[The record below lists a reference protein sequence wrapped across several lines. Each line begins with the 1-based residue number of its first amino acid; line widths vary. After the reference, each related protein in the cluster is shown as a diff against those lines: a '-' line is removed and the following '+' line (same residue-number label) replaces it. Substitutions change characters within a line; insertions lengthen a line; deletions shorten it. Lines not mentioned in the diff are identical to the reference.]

1 MSILWRICKQ
11 WRLDLPSLRS
21 GSKLPWWRMPFLR
34 QGYRQLRFPMPPLRS
49 GCIRILVWWWIMDK
63 KDIIIIIL
71 SLIII
76 AFLAVNFIDFT
87 EENQILY
94 HTVNITDSFSLD
106 VPVSDNVTKT
116 QVSPHMHVV
125 NDSKNN
131 IEITSFNMGNE
142 SALDLIEDG
151 SQYIYKQE
159 AYKIGA
165 EQINISNHTVWY
177 NRNDGNYIAF
187 FSNDTTNDNV
197 IIVTKDNLT
206 MERLIGTVRYHWFFY
221 FFTIHYFFIFLYFHS
236 A

>member
-1 MSILWRICKQ
+1 
-11 WRLDLPSLRS
+11 
-21 GSKLPWWRMPFLR
+21 
-34 QGYRQLRFPMPPLRS
+34 
-49 GCIRILVWWWIMDK
+49 MDK

-165 EQINISNHTVWY
+165 EQINISNHTVWH

-206 MERLIGTVRYHWFFY
+206 MERLIGTVRYH
-221 FFTIHYFFIFLYFHS
+221 
-236 A
+236 